1 MHSRRDSEDTIN
13 NYQYHD
19 DKEAEIIMTMNNSD
33 DDNGIMLM
41 NNGLRHRSS
50 DLDNNNHNIDGQSS
64 PITSSSSSSSSSS
77 DNTATIE
84 SIHYSSTIAICICT
98 FTHSWL
104 LVSVFP
110 YSGFMIIQLIHGTN
124 EENTGFYA
132 GILSAAFMIGRAITS
147 YHWGKISDT
156 YGRRIVLFISLMLSS
171 FFSILFGLSTTFA
184 MAFLWRFLLG
194 ASNGV
199 AGISKAIVSETARDN
214 ELLETRGMSMSMGM
228 WGWGFLLSPGISGFL
243 SDPIRQY
250 PQLQNILS
258 NHDFIYVL
266 LKRYPFFLPN
276 LVSVFLCLIA
286 LIAVEIWVPETLQNR
301 RNPRYMLH
309 DLCYYLFK
317 RTKLVHNDTTLEEEQ
332 RRLLYGEIDYDDDEV
347 SEYPTGRAESNNVVK
362 NARLVH
368 TESVSLLSTSSP
380 HLPPVNHNDAM
391 NLRADINV
399 GNDTSQGDIQNP
411 EEAATA
417 AAAAAATMSSIWSK
431 QDTRDHLIL
440 YWIFSFVAIAIDEA
454 FPLFC
459 ISKEGGLGLSE
470 KEIGKLLSATGLI
483 FALTQYHVYAWIV
496 DKYGLSKSIEIGAY
510 LSIPLVL
517 FVPISI
523 LLNRNPTGAMHGGS
537 GTSNSLSWP
546 SFIYLAIL
554 LAACRVFGLVFF
566 SSITIATNRTVIP
579 SHRGTMNG
587 MSMLGGSFAKALG
600 PMFAGWL
607 TAVAISS
614 GMFPPKVGASLVFAA
629 ISMFGMIS
637 AVMTSVVLG
646 RKDEQINDDVD
657 TAIVE

>member
-1 MHSRRDSEDTIN
+1 
-13 NYQYHD
+13 
-19 DKEAEIIMTMNNSD
+19 
-33 DDNGIMLM
+33 
-41 NNGLRHRSS
+41 
-50 DLDNNNHNIDGQSS
+50 
-64 PITSSSSSSSSSS
+64 
-77 DNTATIE
+77 
-84 SIHYSSTIAICICT
+84 
-98 FTHSWL
+98 
-104 LVSVFP
+104 
-110 YSGFMIIQLIHGTN
+110 MIIQLIHGTN

-147 YHWGKISDT
+147 YHWGKISDI
-156 YGRRIVLFISLMLSS
+156 YGRRIVLFISLILSS
-171 FFSILFGLSTTFA
+171 FFSILFGLSTSFA

-214 ELLETRGMSMSMGM
+214 DILETRGMSMSMGM

-258 NHDFIYVL
+258 NNDPLYVF

-276 LVSVFLCLIA
+276 IVSVFLCLIA
-286 LIAVEIWVPETLQNR
+286 LVAVELWVPETLQNR
-301 RNPRYMLH
+301 RNPRYMFH
-309 DLCYYLFK
+309 DFCNYLFA
-317 RTKLVHNDTTLEEEQ
+317 RTKLEVHHDTTLQEEQ
-332 RRLLYGEIDYDDDEV
+332 NRLLYGETYDDEIP
-347 SEYPTGRAESNNVVK
+347 EYFTRNIENNNVVK

-380 HLPPVNHNDAM
+380 HLPSANQNDAV
-391 NLRADINV
+391 NNVRNDIDV
-399 GNDTSQGDIQNP
+399 GNDAPQGSNIQNP
-411 EEAATA
+411 EEE
-417 AAAAAATMSSIWSK
+417 AAAAATMSSIWSK
-431 QDTRDHLIL
+431 KGTRDHLIL

-459 ISKEGGLGLSE
+459 ISKDGGLGLSE

-483 FALTQYHVYAWIV
+483 FAFTQYHVYAWIV

-523 LLNRNPTGAMHGGS
+523 LLNQDPTGAINNGGS
-537 GTSNSLSWP
+537 GTWNSLSWP

-579 SHRGTMNG
+579 AHRGTMNG
-587 MSMLGGSFAKALG
+587 MSMLGGSFAKAFG

-614 GMFPPKVGASLVFAA
+614 GAFPPKVGAALVFVVISLFGIITA
-629 ISMFGMIS
+629 I
-637 AVMTSVVLG
+637 MTSVVLG
-646 RKDEQINDDVD
+646 RKDEHINGNVD
-657 TAIVE
+657 THIDERRQ